1 MRRSVA
7 ERKAKG
13 KRQKAK
19 GKTGAIPAKIGSVE
33 TLKRPGFASLIF
45 CVAFGGGSVAAQV
58 KKADDATAISQFETA
73 IAQYMALRERLVS
86 EKLPGP
92 TANST
97 AGQLNQASDAL
108 AAAIQRSRANAKP
121 GDVFR
126 PAVSDMFK
134 RRVVNAVQQEKLG
147 PVLAEID
154 DEGPSKVTPA
164 IHLRFPGA
172 APLATMPPSLLSAL
186 PPLPK
191 ALEYRIVGQ
200 YLVLRDVD
208 AALIVDFIPATVPR

>member
-1 MRRSVA
+1 MLIAAV
-7 ERKAKG
+7 
-13 KRQKAK
+13 
-19 GKTGAIPAKIGSVE
+19 
-33 TLKRPGFASLIF
+33 FA
-45 CVAFGGGSVAAQV
+45 GGSATAAQV
-58 KKADDATAISQFETA
+58 SKVDEIQAISQFETA

-86 EKLPGP
+86 EKIAGP
-92 TANST
+92 VSNST
-97 AGQLNQASDAL
+97 ASQLNQASDAL
-108 AAAIQRSRANAKP
+108 AAAIQRARAKAKP

-126 PAVSDMFK
+126 PVVSEMFK
-134 RRVVNAVQQEKLG
+134 RRVVDVVQQQNLG

-172 APLATMPPSLLSAL
+172 APMATMPPALLSAL

-200 YLVLRDVD
+200 YLVLRDVE